1 MAKTANER
9 PDQSPII
16 RLGISACLLGRKV
29 RFDGQHKRDGYLVE
43 TLGPFVK
50 WVPVCPEVEVGM
62 GTPRETIRLEG
73 DVEDPRL
80 VAPKS
85 GTDHTDDMKRWSAE
99 RLKGLDAEHLHGF
112 ILKRASP
119 SCGAFRVK
127 VYQQPHGMATPK
139 GQGLFA
145 RALMEAWPLL
155 PVEEEGRLNDPGLR
169 ENFFERVFAWH
180 RWREFVENDNTPKGL
195 VAFHTA
201 HKMTVMSHS
210 VEKYRGLG
218 RLVADLKSQP
228 WASLRNQYG
237 TDLMIALK
245 VLSTPRKHAN
255 VLYHLAGHLKN
266 VISSAAKQGLVGE
279 IEDYR
284 QGLAPLIVP
293 LTLLKH
299 HLTINELPDWTQ
311 QQVYLNPYPK
321 ELMLRN
327 HV

>member
-1 MAKTANER
+1 MAKARSDN
-9 PDQSPII
+9 SPVI

-73 DVEDPRL
+73 NLEDPRL

-85 GTDHTDDMKRWSAE
+85 GIDHTADMKRWSSE
-99 RLKGLDAEHLHGF
+99 RLDSLDAEHLHGF

-127 VYQQPHGMATPK
+127 VYQPNGSPLTK

-145 RALMEAWPLL
+145 AALMTHWPLL
-155 PVEEEGRLNDPGLR
+155 PVEEEGRLNDPRLR

-180 RWREFVENDNTPKGL
+180 RWREFVENDGTPKGL

-201 HKMTVMSHS
+201 HKMSIMAHS
-210 VEKYRGLG
+210 VEKYRALG

-228 WASLRNQYG
+228 WASLRDQYAI
-237 TDLMIALK
+237 DLMTALK
-245 VLSTPRKHAN
+245 LLATPRKHAN
-255 VLYHLAGHLKN
+255 VLYHLLGHLKK
-266 VISSAAKQGLVGE
+266 VINSQARQGVVST

-284 QGLAPLIVP
+284 LGLAPLIVP

-299 HLTINELPDWTQ
+299 HVSMHELPDWVT